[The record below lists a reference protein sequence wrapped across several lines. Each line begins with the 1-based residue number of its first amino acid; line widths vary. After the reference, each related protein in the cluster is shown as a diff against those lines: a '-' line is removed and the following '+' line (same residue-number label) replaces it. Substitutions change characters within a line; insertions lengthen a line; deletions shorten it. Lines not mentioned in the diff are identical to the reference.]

1 MTLPVSLGV
10 CILPT
15 SRWGDARST
24 WIDLDTAGVH
34 HLWTYDHL
42 SWRDMRDGPWF
53 GAMPLL
59 SGVAAVTKRAKLGPL
74 VASPNYRHP
83 VTFAK
88 EALTLA
94 DVSNERFICAVGAG
108 GTGWDATTLGQ
119 PAWSRK
125 ERTERFGEFV
135 DTIAELFA
143 NENTTRSGAYY
154 SAIDAR
160 MIPQLQVPVGIAAT
174 GPMGLAIAAKH
185 ADWWITFGDAL
196 RVAEL
201 SDAECLE
208 SVRAQINGL
217 EHACSEIQR
226 DPENIRR
233 LLLTGS
239 SQEPWMSSAE
249 SFLELAHT
257 YAAIGI
263 TDIVLHAPQP
273 VSHLRC
279 DPKVLESILSQL

>member
-1 MTLPVSLGV
+1 MTLPVNLGV

-15 SRWGDARST
+15 SRWADARST
-24 WIDLDTAGVH
+24 WIDLDTAGVN

-42 SWRDMRDGPWF
+42 SWRDLRDGPWF

-59 SGVAAVTKRAKLGPL
+59 SAVAAVTTKAKLGPL

-108 GTGWDATTLGQ
+108 GTGWDATALGQ
-119 PAWSRK
+119 SAWSRK

-135 DTIAELFA
+135 DTIVELFA
-143 NENTTRSGAYY
+143 NENTTRSGTYY

-160 MIPQLQVPVGIAAT
+160 MIPQLRVPLGIAAT
-174 GPMGLAIAAKH
+174 GPIGLSVAAKH
-185 ADWWITFGDAL
+185 AHWWITFGDAL
-196 RVAEL
+196 RVGEL

-208 SVRAQINGL
+208 SVRAQIKGL
-217 EHACSEIQR
+217 DHACSEVQR
-226 DPENIRR
+226 DPGQIRR

-239 SQEPWMSSAE
+239 SQEPWMSSVE

-273 VSHLRC
+273 VSHLRY
-279 DPKVLESILSQL
+279 DPKVLEKILSQL

>member
-1 MTLPVSLGV
+1 
-10 CILPT
+10 
-15 SRWGDARST
+15 
-24 WIDLDTAGVH
+24 
-34 HLWTYDHL
+34 
-42 SWRDMRDGPWF
+42 MRDGPWF

-59 SGVAAVTKRAKLGPL
+59 SAVAAVTKRAKLGPL

-94 DVSNERFICAVGAG
+94 DVSHERFICAVGAG
-108 GTGWDATTLGQ
+108 GTGWDATALGQ
-119 PAWSRK
+119 SAWSRK

-135 DTIAELFA
+135 DTIAELFN

-174 GPMGLAIAAKH
+174 GPMGLSIAAKH
-185 ADWWITFGDAL
+185 ADWWITFGDVL

-273 VSHLRC
+273 VSHLHY
-279 DPKVLESILSQL
+279 DPKVLESILSLL